1 MSTQS
6 ASTRNLD
13 DVLRNLEDERVTAR
27 KAAAEDL
34 GSLLVDPAVVAA
46 LNRAP
51 AGAGPAAS
59 SGVLSWTRDAI

>member
-51 AGAGPAAS
+51 GAGPAAS